1 MPPHPP
7 LALWAASLPFI
18 TGSESSTVFPLSSP
32 GANYT
37 TYTVAL
43 RHSVYDDNFVQV
55 KELLSEYCKQLD
67 LGTAISVFSSI
78 LQTSGH
84 CTPHGGCSSSFAS
97 QGELL
102 GDMGVGWA
110 DPWKCLN
117 FPALA

>member
-55 KELLSEYCKQLD
+55 KELLSEYCKQLE

-84 CTPHGGCSSSFAS
+84 CTPYGGVLHLLLPRVSS
-97 QGELL
+97 L
-102 GDMGVGWA
+102 GTWEWGGQTLGSV
-110 DPWKCLN
+110 
-117 FPALA
+117 